1 MEYIV
6 RRFDSHA
13 DAEEAD
19 RRYYRSLTP
28 QQRVDLLVEL
38 VYGRRDLND
47 PASERL
53 ERVCR
58 VVELPQS

>member
-1 MEYIV
+1 MEKVV

-19 RRYYRSLTP
+19 RRYYQSLTP
-28 QQRVDLLVEL
+28 QQRVDLLVEM
-38 VYGRRDLND
+38 VYGNRDPND

-58 VVELPQS
+58 IVQLSES